1 MLQNVFG
8 LATSALKL
16 GIDANRAGKQRARAA
31 ELINESKQIKKTPLR
46 KEFEQSKR
54 GADMMATQGLAST
67 FTAQKQLDADAANNL
82 KAIQQSSPSG
92 AVASAAIAS
101 SLADKN
107 KASQSLLARDA
118 EFRTAGAKSALDKL
132 WQVGEKER
140 DLEIEKRERQEG
152 LQRRAMALEDSA
164 LKRTEAAEGQFLK
177 SATSSLTSAFS
188 GGMGGMGGGM
198 GSMLGGGGSPSG
210 GGGVG
215 SAGAVGS
222 GGMPS
227 GGGGSMMGGMDFGAM
242 ITGASQEDSALRQQD
257 KAINA
262 IGANLNSKLP
272 NKQSTTPLQQPSASA
287 FGALADADK
296 IAFAKTKSLLSPQAT
311 DDDYIE
317 LLKRPDILKQLE
329 EQYGK

>member
-31 ELINESKQIKKTPLR
+31 ELVAESKQLKKTPLR
-46 KEFEQSKR
+46 KEFEQAKR

-82 KAIQQSSPSG
+82 KSIQQSSPSG
-92 AVASAAIAS
+92 AIASAAIAS
-101 SLADKN
+101 TMADKN

-152 LQRRAMALEDSA
+152 LQKRAMALEDSA
-164 LKRTEAAEGQFLK
+164 LKRMESAEGQFLK

-188 GGMGGMGGGM
+188 GGMGGGGGLGGM
-198 GSMLGGGGSPSG
+198 IGGGGSPSG
-210 GGGVG
+210 GGGIGAAGSVG
-215 SAGAVGS
+215 N
-222 GGMPS
+222 GGVPS
-227 GGGGSMMGGMDFGAM
+227 GGGGSALGGIFGGM
-242 ITGASQEDSALRQQD
+242 ITGAADEDAALRSAD
-257 KAINA
+257 KQIAD
-262 IGANLNSKLP
+262 IGKSKTAP
-272 NKQSTTPLQQPSASA
+272 TDVPIAPSAVSNPPK
-287 FGALADADK
+287 ALTTKDINNISDARKMGIADED
-296 IAFAKTKSLLSPQAT
+296 AT
-311 DDDYIE
+311 DEEILE
-317 LLKRPDILKQLE
+317 MLKDPKVLNQINMFYRK
-329 EQYGK
+329 